1 MDRFLPREAR
11 KWLYGVCLSVVPLL
25 VAYGIVEQK
34 DAALWASLVGSV
46 LAPTLALANL
56 TPPPR
61 PVDDPGLPTATVR
74 VKAKRARPFF
84 GRHPWVLDSAID
96 SLDGATPHG
105 DPDSHAAV
113 RSA

>member
-61 PVDDPGLPTATVR
+61 PVDEVCDVECDIDPTAT
-74 VKAKRARPFF
+74 RP
-84 GRHPWVLDSAID
+84 LD
-96 SLDGATPHG
+96 
-105 DPDSHAAV
+105 V
-113 RSA
+113 EEQM